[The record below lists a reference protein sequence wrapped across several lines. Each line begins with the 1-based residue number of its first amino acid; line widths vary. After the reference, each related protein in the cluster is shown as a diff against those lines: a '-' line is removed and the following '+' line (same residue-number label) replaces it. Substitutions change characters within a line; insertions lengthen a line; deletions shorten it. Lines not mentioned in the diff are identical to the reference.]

1 MNALEQAPQDAAAA
15 ASTELVQDDELVE
28 VVEVR
33 GTGDGELVAHAPAQ
47 GAPTTPGKIPA
58 SYVFLY
64 SSRGRDFFSSHSCV
78 CGMISAS
85 TNARTLARN
94 ATWTPCSTES

>member
-1 MNALEQAPQDAAAA
+1 MHALEQAPQDAAAA
-15 ASTELVQDDELVE
+15 APPELVQDDELVE
-28 VVEVR
+28 VVEVLGR
-33 GTGDGELVAHAPAQ
+33 GDGELVPEPPAQ
-47 GAPTTPGKIPA
+47 GAPTTPGRIPA

-64 SSRGRDFFSSHSCV
+64 SSSGRDFFSSHSCV

-94 ATWTPCSTES
+94 ATWLFV